1 MAIRKRANTTK
12 LEIIQ
17 VACQMVLE
25 NGYHKTTIKQIADAL
40 QISPGHVMFYFP
52 SKEHLLAELVELL
65 CNFQWK
71 AMQHVVEEGNTS
83 LIAVCLELMAMASMC
98 EDDPI
103 AWDFYI
109 ASYTNP
115 IPLDMIRKN
124 DVTRAKLVF
133 GEYCMDWEDSQFQ
146 EAEVLVSG
154 IEYATLMTTLTSAP
168 LQIRISGALNAIMQI
183 YRVPEQIR
191 MQKIQRILAMDY
203 HSIGKRILEE
213 FKTYVAQKNEQA
225 IEELF

>member
-83 LIAVCLELMAMASMC
+83 LLAVCLELMAMASMC

-103 AWDFYI
+103 ARDFYI

-115 IPLDMIRKN
+115 IPLDLIRKN

-133 GEYCMDWEDSQFQ
+133 GEYCKDWEDSQFQ

-154 IEYATLMTTLTSAP
+154 IEYATLMTTPTSAP

>member
-103 AWDFYI
+103 ARDFYI

-154 IEYATLMTTLTSAP
+154 IEYATLMTTPTSAP

-203 HSIGKRILEE
+203 HSIGKRILKE

>member
-1 MAIRKRANTTK
+1 MAVRKRVNTTK
-12 LEIIQ
+12 LEIVQI
-17 VACQMVLE
+17 ACQMVLE

-52 SKEHLLAELVELL
+52 SKEHLLAELVGLL
-65 CNFQWK
+65 CDFQWR
-71 AMQHVVEEGNTS
+71 AMQRVVEEGNTS
-83 LIAVCLELMAMASMC
+83 VIAVCLELMAMASMC

-103 AWDFYI
+103 ARDFYI

-124 DVTRAKLVF
+124 DVDRAKLVF
-133 GEYCMDWEDSQFQ
+133 GAYCGDWEDSQFQ

-154 IEYATLMTTLTSAP
+154 IEYATLMTTPASAP
-168 LQIRISGALNAIMQI
+168 LRTRIAGALNAIMQI
-183 YRVPEQIR
+183 YRVPETIR
-191 MQKIQRILAMDY
+191 QQKIERILAMDY
-203 HSIGKRILEE
+203 HGIGRRILAE
-213 FKTYVAQKNEQA
+213 FKAYVARKNEQA